1 MSATTVA
8 RRYAAAL
15 ADVVSNNGDVESI
28 KDELRTWEQ
37 LITTNNELH
46 TAFSNPSIAHT
57 SKEKVLESLLERT
70 RPSRTTS
77 NFLRVLLRNSRL
89 TDLPEINER
98 FELELAVRS
107 GLVTA

>member
-46 TAFSNPSIAHT
+46 IAFSIPSIV
-57 SKEKVLESLLERT
+57 KIIK
-70 RPSRTTS
+70 
-77 NFLRVLLRNSRL
+77 
-89 TDLPEINER
+89 
-98 FELELAVRS
+98 
-107 GLVTA
+107 